1 MTRGIAI
8 ALAVMVIGV
17 VLELVRREKLTFKY
31 AFGWLTAGV
40 VALFFAVFD
49 HCLFQLA
56 YVLGFQLPSNFIF
69 FALLTIL
76 VFLSLLM
83 TLFLCQQN
91 ARNDA
96 LAQKLALLE
105 LELDQLKKK
114 RGENG

>member
-8 ALAVMVIGV
+8 GLAIVVIGV
-17 VLELVRREKLTFKY
+17 VLELVRRQRLTFKY
-31 AFGWLTAGV
+31 AFGWLTAGLA
-40 VALFFAVFD
+40 ALFFAVFD
-49 HCLFQLA
+49 RCLFRLA
-56 YVLGFQLPSNFIF
+56 YALGFQLPSNFVF

-76 VFLSLLM
+76 IFLSLLM

-105 LELDQLKKK
+105 LELDRLRQK
-114 RGENG
+114 RDDHG